1 MHDLVPFAQFKKR
14 EKHLWRMLI
23 LVKLQASASKNLR
36 KVLLLLCFFFTF
48 FKIGQ
53 MAPDRAKHR
62 TISSALA
69 IHQFMP
75 CCEKVEL

>member
-1 MHDLVPFAQFKKR
+1 MEDVNF
-14 EKHLWRMLI
+14 
-23 LVKLQASASKNLR
+23 SKVAGFSSQKSTKSITPPL
-36 KVLLLLCFFFTF
+36 FFFTF

-62 TISSALA
+62 TVSSALA